1 MLTSLNALVGLPAVW
16 QNQQVGWIERAVAD
30 VEGRRLG
37 GLVVRKGMGGARWA
51 HGGEVLSAD
60 ENFVLLRSK
69 PVRFGGMPQ
78 EKSVQTFLT
87 TGEAVGVV
95 TDVFFRTDRFDL
107 AALEVCRGPV
117 QRLLGFRAYAVD
129 FCIRPGEI
137 QDEVVAAQLLSWTQL
152 LSHLGEEGEP

>member
-37 GLVVRKGMGGARWA
+37 GLVVRKGIGSARWA
-51 HGGEVLSAD
+51 DGKEVLCAG
-60 ENFVLLRSK
+60 ENCVLLRSK
-69 PVRFGGMPQ
+69 PARLPKVPQ
-78 EKSVQTFLT
+78 EKDRRTFLT
-87 TGEAVGVV
+87 TGEAAGLV
-95 TDVFFRTDRFDL
+95 TDVFFLGEPLSL
-107 AALEVCRGPV
+107 AALEVCRGPL
-117 QRLLGFRAYAVD
+117 QRLMGCRAYAVD

>member
-37 GLVVRKGMGGARWA
+37 GLVVRKGMGSARWA
-51 HGGEVLSAD
+51 DGNEVLCIG
-60 ENFVLLRSK
+60 ENCVLLGSK
-69 PVRFGGMPQ
+69 PARLPKVPPQ
-78 EKSVQTFLT
+78 KDRRTFLT
-87 TGEAVGVV
+87 TGEAAGVV
-95 TDVFFRTDRFDL
+95 TDVFFRGEPLAL
-107 AALEVCRGPV
+107 AALEVCRGPL
-117 QRLLGFRAYAVD
+117 QRLMGYRAYAAD
-129 FCIRPGEI
+129 FCIRPGKV